1 MAESKK
7 APRAEEEEWTPLKR
21 PLLLLGSLSLASSF
35 VAYKKKHLNWF
46 KTSYACACVT
56 FGPAMVL
63 YALPERSEQLE
74 EKLFFVSSS
83 SSSSND
89 DNNNNNRNNDRNNDR
104 NNNRNNRNDDDS
116 SKRREE
122 REKETKRKNKEML
135 ERMKRVKL

>member
-74 EKLFFVSSS
+74 EKLFFLSSS

-89 DNNNNNRNNDRNNDR
+89 DNNNNNRNNDR

>member
-1 MAESKK
+1 MAEESKK

-35 VAYKKKHLNWF
+35 VAYKKKRLNWF

-74 EKLFFVSSS
+74 EKLFFL

-89 DNNNNNRNNDRNNDR
+89 DNDDNRNNNR
-104 NNNRNNRNDDDS
+104 NNRNNRNDDDS

>member
-74 EKLFFVSSS
+74 EKLFFL

-89 DNNNNNRNNDRNNDR
+89 DNDDNR

>member
-1 MAESKK
+1 MAEDKK
-7 APRAEEEEWTPLKR
+7 APAEEEEWTPLKR

-35 VAYKKKHLNWF
+35 VAYKKKRLNWF

-74 EKLFFVSSS
+74 EKLFFSSSS

-89 DNNNNNRNNDRNNDR
+89 DDNNNRNNNR
-104 NNNRNNRNDDDS
+104 NNRNNRNDDDS

>member
-1 MAESKK
+1 MVESKK

-74 EKLFFVSSS
+74 EKLFFLSSS

-89 DNNNNNRNNDRNNDR
+89 DNN

>member
-1 MAESKK
+1 MADGKK
-7 APRAEEEEWTPLKR
+7 SPPPAEEEEEWTPLKR

-89 DNNNNNRNNDRNNDR
+89 DNNNR
-104 NNNRNNRNDDDS
+104 NNRNNRNDDDS

>member
-74 EKLFFVSSS
+74 EKLFFL

-89 DNNNNNRNNDRNNDR
+89 DDNNNRNNDRNNNR
-104 NNNRNNRNDDDS
+104 NNNRNDDDS

>member
-74 EKLFFVSSS
+74 EKLFFL

-104 NNNRNNRNDDDS
+104 NNNRNNNRNDDDS

>member
-1 MAESKK
+1 MAEGKK
-7 APRAEEEEWTPLKR
+7 APPPAEEEEEWTPLKR

-89 DNNNNNRNNDRNNDR
+89 DNNNR
-104 NNNRNNRNDDDS
+104 NNRNNRNDDDS

>member
-7 APRAEEEEWTPLKR
+7 APRAEEEEEWTPLKR

-89 DNNNNNRNNDRNNDR
+89 DNNN
-104 NNNRNNRNDDDS
+104 RNDDDS

>member
-7 APRAEEEEWTPLKR
+7 APRVEEEEWTPLKR

-63 YALPERSEQLE
+63 YALPERSEELE

-83 SSSSND
+83 SNDD
-89 DNNNNNRNNDRNNDR
+89 DNNNNRNNDR

>member
-1 MAESKK
+1 MAEESKK

-74 EKLFFVSSS
+74 EKLFFL

-89 DNNNNNRNNDRNNDR
+89 DNDDNR

>member
-74 EKLFFVSSS
+74 EKLFFL

>member
-1 MAESKK
+1 MAEDKK
-7 APRAEEEEWTPLKR
+7 APAEEEEWTPLKR

-63 YALPERSEQLE
+63 YALPERSEALE
-74 EKLFFVSSS
+74 EKLFFLSSS

-89 DNNNNNRNNDRNNDR
+89 NNNNNNNNNR
-104 NNNRNNRNDDDS
+104 NRNNRNDDDS

-135 ERMKRVKL
+135 ERMKHVKL

>member
-1 MAESKK
+1 MAEGKK
-7 APRAEEEEWTPLKR
+7 APPPAEEEEEWTPLKR

-89 DNNNNNRNNDRNNDR
+89 DNNN
-104 NNNRNNRNDDDS
+104 RNDDDS

>member
-74 EKLFFVSSS
+74 EKLFFLSSS

-89 DNNNNNRNNDRNNDR
+89 DDNNNRNNNR
-104 NNNRNNRNDDDS
+104 NNRNNRNDDDS

>member
-1 MAESKK
+1 MAEDKK
-7 APRAEEEEWTPLKR
+7 APPAEEEEWTPLKR

-74 EKLFFVSSS
+74 EKLFFL

>member
-89 DNNNNNRNNDRNNDR
+89 DNNNNNRNNDRNNNR
-104 NNNRNNRNDDDS
+104 NNNRNDDDS

>member
-1 MAESKK
+1 MADESKK
-7 APRAEEEEWTPLKR
+7 APRGAEEEEWTPLKR

-35 VAYKKKHLNWF
+35 VAYKKKRLNWF

-74 EKLFFVSSS
+74 EKLFFL

-89 DNNNNNRNNDRNNDR
+89 DNDDNRNNNR
-104 NNNRNNRNDDDS
+104 NNRNNRNDDDS

>member
-74 EKLFFVSSS
+74 EKLFFL

-89 DNNNNNRNNDRNNDR
+89 DNNNNNR

>member
-74 EKLFFVSSS
+74 EKLFFL

-104 NNNRNNRNDDDS
+104 NNNRNDDDS

>member
-1 MAESKK
+1 MAEDKK
-7 APRAEEEEWTPLKR
+7 APAEEEEWTPLKR

-74 EKLFFVSSS
+74 EKLFFLSSS

-89 DNNNNNRNNDRNNDR
+89 DNDD
-104 NNNRNNRNDDDS
+104 NNNRNNRTNDDS

>member
-1 MAESKK
+1 MAEGKK
-7 APRAEEEEWTPLKR
+7 APPPPAEEEEEWTPLKR

-89 DNNNNNRNNDRNNDR
+89 DNNNRNK
-104 NNNRNNRNDDDS
+104 RNNRNDDDS

>member
-1 MAESKK
+1 MAEDKK
-7 APRAEEEEWTPLKR
+7 APAEEEEWTPLKR

-74 EKLFFVSSS
+74 EKLFFLSSS

-89 DNNNNNRNNDRNNDR
+89 DNDD
-104 NNNRNNRNDDDS
+104 NNNRNNRDNRNNDDS

>member
-89 DNNNNNRNNDRNNDR
+89 DNNN
-104 NNNRNNRNDDDS
+104 RNDDDS

>member
-1 MAESKK
+1 MEDKK
-7 APRAEEEEWTPLKR
+7 APAEEEEWTPLKR

-89 DNNNNNRNNDRNNDR
+89 DNNN
-104 NNNRNNRNDDDS
+104 RNDDDS

>member
-74 EKLFFVSSS
+74 EKLFFLSSS

-89 DNNNNNRNNDRNNDR
+89 DDNNNRNNNR
-104 NNNRNNRNDDDS
+104 NNRNNRNDDDA

>member
-74 EKLFFVSSS
+74 EKLFFL

-89 DNNNNNRNNDRNNDR
+89 DNNNNNNNRNNDR
-104 NNNRNNRNDDDS
+104 NNNRNNNRNDDDS

>member
-1 MAESKK
+1 MAEESKK

-74 EKLFFVSSS
+74 EKLFFL

-89 DNNNNNRNNDRNNDR
+89 DNDDNRNNNR
-104 NNNRNNRNDDDS
+104 NNRNNRNDDDS

>member
-1 MAESKK
+1 MAEDKK
-7 APRAEEEEWTPLKR
+7 APAEEEEWTPLKR

-74 EKLFFVSSS
+74 EKLFFLSSS

-89 DNNNNNRNNDRNNDR
+89 DSNNNNNNNNRNNRND
-104 NNNRNNRNDDDS
+104 RNDDDS

>member
-1 MAESKK
+1 MEDKK
-7 APRAEEEEWTPLKR
+7 APAEEEEWTPLKR

-63 YALPERSEQLE
+63 YALPERSEELE

-83 SSSSND
+83 SND
-89 DNNNNNRNNDRNNDR
+89 DDNNNNRNNDRNNDR

>member
-83 SSSSND
+83 SND
-89 DNNNNNRNNDRNNDR
+89 DNNNDNDNNR
-104 NNNRNNRNDDDS
+104 NRNNRNDDDS

>member
-7 APRAEEEEWTPLKR
+7 APRVEEEEWTPLKR

-63 YALPERSEQLE
+63 YALPERSEELE

-83 SSSSND
+83 SND
-89 DNNNNNRNNDRNNDR
+89 DDNNNNRNNDRNNDR

>member
-74 EKLFFVSSS
+74 EKLFFLSSS

-89 DNNNNNRNNDRNNDR
+89 DDNNNNRS
-104 NNNRNNRNDDDS
+104 NNRNNRNDDDS

>member
-1 MAESKK
+1 MAEGKK
-7 APRAEEEEWTPLKR
+7 APPPAEEEEEWTPLKR

-74 EKLFFVSSS
+74 EKLFFLSSS

-89 DNNNNNRNNDRNNDR
+89 DNR

>member
-35 VAYKKKHLNWF
+35 VAYKKKRLNWF

-74 EKLFFVSSS
+74 EKLFFLSSS

-89 DNNNNNRNNDRNNDR
+89 DNNNDNDNNR
-104 NNNRNNRNDDDS
+104 NRNNRNDDDS

>member
-1 MAESKK
+1 MAEDKK
-7 APRAEEEEWTPLKR
+7 APAEEEEWTPLKR

-83 SSSSND
+83 SND
-89 DNNNNNRNNDRNNDR
+89 DNNNDNDNNR
-104 NNNRNNRNDDDS
+104 NRNNRNDDDS

>member
-1 MAESKK
+1 MAEGKK
-7 APRAEEEEWTPLKR
+7 APPPAEEEEEWTPLKR

-74 EKLFFVSSS
+74 EKLFFLSSS

-89 DNNNNNRNNDRNNDR
+89 DNNNNNR

>member
-1 MAESKK
+1 MADESKK
-7 APRAEEEEWTPLKR
+7 APRGAEEEEWTPLKR

-89 DNNNNNRNNDRNNDR
+89 DNNN
-104 NNNRNNRNDDDS
+104 RNDDDS

>member
-1 MAESKK
+1 MEDKK
-7 APRAEEEEWTPLKR
+7 APAEEEEWTPLKR

-83 SSSSND
+83 SND
-89 DNNNNNRNNDRNNDR
+89 DNNNDNETTTETETTETTTTRPSEEKRGKK
-104 NNNRNNRNDDDS
+104 
-116 SKRREE
+116 KRRG
-122 REKETKRKNKEML
+122 RIKRCW
-135 ERMKRVKL
+135 RG